1 MCWLDDVKKIKD
13 REVDW
18 NRKNE
23 ESQLLKVLPEA
34 MYMFR
39 DGLADTVRSL
49 VRILPKLK
57 LIPLFLSFIS

>member
-13 REVDW
+13 REVDL
-18 NRKNE
+18 NMKNE

-39 DGLADTVRSL
+39 DGLADKNFGWNFTKTQ
-49 VRILPKLK
+49 I
-57 LIPLFLSFIS
+57 